1 MSAKRGEFLL
11 LALENFLN
19 MIYILIYTEEEVCVM
34 DTAKIFVNGRSQ
46 AVRLPKEYRF
56 NESDVFIKK
65 IDDVVV
71 LIPKDKVWKT
81 FRHSFSKF
89 SDDLLLKRDNE
100 IPQER
105 DTL

>member
-1 MSAKRGEFLL
+1 
-11 LALENFLN
+11 

-56 NESDVFIKK
+56 DGSDVFIKK

-71 LIPKDKVWKT
+71 LIPRDKVWKT

-105 DTL
+105 DTI

>member
-1 MSAKRGEFLL
+1 
-11 LALENFLN
+11 
-19 MIYILIYTEEEVCVM
+19 MIYIMIYIIEEVHTV

-56 NESDVFIKK
+56 DESDVFIKK
-65 IDDVVV
+65 IDDIVI
-71 LIPKDKVWKT
+71 LIPRDKVWKT
-81 FRHSFSKF
+81 FRSSFSKF
-89 SDDLLLKRDNE
+89 SDDLLLERDNE

>member
-1 MSAKRGEFLL
+1 
-11 LALENFLN
+11 
-19 MIYILIYTEEEVCVM
+19 MIYIVIYTVEEVYIM
-34 DTAKIFVNGRSQ
+34 DTAKVFVNGRSQ

-56 NESDVFIKK
+56 DGSDVYIKK
-65 IDDVVV
+65 IDDIVI

-81 FRHSFSKF
+81 FRSSLSKF
-89 SDDLLLKRDNE
+89 SDDLLLERDNE

>member
-1 MSAKRGEFLL
+1 
-11 LALENFLN
+11 
-19 MIYILIYTEEEVCVM
+19 MIYILIYTEEEAHTM
-34 DTAKIFVNGRSQ
+34 YTAKVFMNGRSQ

-56 NESDVFIKK
+56 DGRDVFIKK

-71 LIPKDKVWKT
+71 LIPGDKVWKT
-81 FRHSFSKF
+81 FRNSFSKF
-89 SDDLLLKRDNE
+89 SDGLLLERDNE